1 MNKELFPMRGVIT
14 TVITPFTEDLK
25 VDIDSL
31 KNEIDAACK
40 AGVAGFLVPCL
51 ASEIGLLT
59 TEERDAIT
67 KATVETAR
75 GRAKVI
81 AGIAAP
87 TQEQRI
93 SNLKRYRDLG
103 CDGVNAMIPYTTD
116 DEYRKYIE
124 EIDSNAPGFLC
135 IQDADFNGPGL
146 RDDLIVTLFNEVES
160 FKMIKVEVAGCGPKY
175 TRLLKA
181 TNGKLNISSGWGNDQ
196 MIEAFDRGIH
206 SIMPSGLFELFTGVY
221 KRYASGNRD
230 AAKKLF
236 YDILPIISF
245 TRQGQT
251 TNRKFHKVY
260 MKAMGIFETDL
271 SREEVVFDEYHRKYA
286 EELIEMAKD
295 IISKLDTEYK
305 Y

>member
-1 MNKELFPMRGVIT
+1 M
-14 TVITPFTEDLK
+14 K

-31 KNEIDAACK
+31 KNEIDTACR

-51 ASEIGLLT
+51 ASELDHLT
-59 TEERDAIT
+59 IEERHAIT
-67 KATVETAR
+67 KATVEVAK

-93 SNLKRYRDLG
+93 VNLQRYMELG
-103 CDGVNAMIPYTTD
+103 CDGVNVMIPYTSD
-116 DEYRKYIE
+116 DEYRKCVE
-124 EIDSNAPGFLC
+124 EIDSYHPEFIC

-146 RDDLIVTLFNEVES
+146 PDDLIVRLFNEVES
-160 FKMIKVEVAGCGPKY
+160 FKVTKVEVAGCGPKY

-206 SIMPSGLFELFTGVY
+206 SIMPSGLFELYTGVY
-221 KRYASGNRD
+221 KRYASGNRE

-236 YDILPIISF
+236 YDMLPIISF
-245 TRQGQT
+245 TRQGQS

-260 MKAMGIFETDL
+260 MKTMGIFETDL
-271 SREEVVFDEYHRKYA
+271 SREEVIFDEYHQRYA
-286 EELIEMAKD
+286 MELIERAKD
-295 IISKLDTEYK
+295 IMARLDTDY
-305 Y
+305 

>member
-1 MNKELFPMRGVIT
+1 MKKELFQMRGVIT
-14 TVITPFTEDLK
+14 TVITPFTKNLE

-31 KNEIDAACK
+31 KNEIDTACK

-51 ASEIGLLT
+51 ASEIGLLS

-67 KATVETAR
+67 KATVEAAK

-81 AGIAAP
+81 AGIAAN

-93 SNLKRYRDLG
+93 SNLHRYMDLG
-103 CDGVNAMIPYTTD
+103 CDGVNALIPYTTD

-124 EIDSNAPGFLC
+124 EIDECRPGFLC

-146 RDDLIVTLFNEVES
+146 KDDLIVTLFNEIES
-160 FKMIKVEVAGCGPKY
+160 FKVIKVEVAGCGPKY
-175 TRLLKA
+175 TRLLNA
-181 TNGKLNISSGWGNDQ
+181 TDGRINISSGWGNDQ

-221 KRYASGNRD
+221 KRYAEGNRE

-260 MKAMGIFETDL
+260 MKALGIFETDL
-271 SREEVVFDEYHRKYA
+271 SREEVVFDEYHQKYA
-286 EELIEMAKD
+286 AELIERAKD
-295 IISKLDTEYK
+295 IISRLELDY
-305 Y
+305 

>member
-1 MNKELFPMRGVIT
+1 MQKELFPMKGVIT
-14 TVITPFTEDLK
+14 TVITPFTKDLE

-31 KNEIDAACK
+31 KNEIETACR

-51 ASEIGLLT
+51 ASELDHLSI
-59 TEERDAIT
+59 EERHAIT
-67 KATVETAR
+67 KATVEVAK

-93 SNLKRYRDLG
+93 ANLKRYMELG
-103 CDGVNAMIPYTTD
+103 CDGVNVMIPYTSD
-116 DEYRKYIE
+116 DEYRRYVE
-124 EIDSNAPGFLC
+124 EIDSYHPEFIC

-146 RDDLIVTLFNEVES
+146 PDDLIVRLFNEVES
-160 FKMIKVEVAGCGPKY
+160 FKVIKVEVAGCGPKY

-181 TNGKLNISSGWGNDQ
+181 TDGKLNISSGWGNDQ

-206 SIMPSGLFELFTGVY
+206 SIMPSGLFELYTGVY
-221 KRYASGNRD
+221 KRYASGNRET
-230 AAKKLF
+230 AKKLF
-236 YDILPIISF
+236 YDMLPIISF
-245 TRQGQT
+245 TRQAQS

-271 SREEVVFDEYHRKYA
+271 SREQVIFDEYHQRYA
-286 EELIEMAKD
+286 MELIERAKD
-295 IISKLDTEYK
+295 IMARLDTDY
-305 Y
+305 